1 MYKTYKAKYL
11 GSGVWSINDGE
22 KKFFYTIGYI
32 RLTPNQEYYILVDNE
47 DLILSI
53 VPV

>member
-11 GSGVWSINDGE
+11 VSGIWSIEGSN
-22 KKFFYTIGYI
+22 KFFYTTGYI
-32 RLTPNQEYYILVDNE
+32 KLTPNQEYYILVDDE

>member
-11 GSGVWSINDGE
+11 GSGMWSIEDGT
-22 KKFFYTIGYI
+22 KKIFYTAGYI
-32 RLTPNQEYYILVDNE
+32 QLIPNQEYYILVDDE